1 MENLSINA
9 ASAIKQAQV
18 SNDVAFAVAKKSAST
33 QKQQGEA
40 AVDLVKQVEQVSS
53 QLAQGRLDVTV

>member
-1 MENLSINA
+1 MDNLSINA

-18 SNDVAFAVAKKSAST
+18 NNDVSFAVAKKTLAS

-40 AVDLVKQVEQVSS
+40 AVDLIKQVEQVSS
-53 QLAQGRLDVTV
+53 QLAQGRLDVTL

>member
-1 MENLSINA
+1 MDNLSINA

-18 SNDVAFAVAKKSAST
+18 SNDVAFAVAKKSMNS

-53 QLAQGRLDVTV
+53 QLAKGRLNVTV